1 MWSDT
6 VRLLVA
12 EDDRGLRSV
21 LTRSLREQGY
31 IVDAVDN
38 GDDALALMVEY
49 DYAAVVLDWRMPGLT
64 GVEVIAAARKRDLA
78 VPVLMLTARDAS
90 GDRIAGLDAGA
101 DDYLVKPFD
110 LGELFAR
117 VRALMRRPRNGA
129 APLLRHGTIEL
140 DPSVRE
146 VRRAGDLVPLTATE
160 FAILELLLRRAPTV
174 VSRRAIAQHV
184 WPDELDPVGS
194 NTIDVHIAR
203 LRAKLGDAD
212 VRVVTVRGAGF
223 RLAG

>member
-1 MWSDT
+1 

-21 LTRSLREQGY
+21 LARSLREQGY
-31 IVDAVDN
+31 VVDAVDN
-38 GDDALALMVEY
+38 GDDALALMGEY
-49 DYAAVVLDWRMPGLT
+49 DYAAVVLDWRMPGMT
-64 GVEVIAAARKRDLA
+64 GVEVIAKARQRELG
-78 VPVLMLTARDAS
+78 VPVLMLTARDSAN
-90 GDRIAGLDAGA
+90 DRIAGLDAGA

-117 VRALMRRPRNGA
+117 VRALLRRPRNGVS
-129 APLLRHGTIEL
+129 PMIRHGGVEL

-146 VRRAGDLVPLTATE
+146 VRSGGRPLSLTATE
-160 FAILELLLRRAPTV
+160 FAILELLLRRAPMV
-174 VSRRAIAQHV
+174 VSRRAIAEHV

-203 LRAKLGDAD
+203 LRAKLSDGD
-212 VRVVTVRGAGF
+212 VRIVTVRGAGF
-223 RLAG
+223 RMAET

>member
-1 MWSDT
+1 

-31 IVDAVDN
+31 VVDAVDN
-38 GDDALALMVEY
+38 GDDALALMGEY

-64 GVEVIAAARKRDLA
+64 GVEVIAAARRRDLA
-78 VPVLMLTARDAS
+78 VPVLMLTARDAPN
-90 GDRIAGLDAGA
+90 DRIAGLDAGA

-129 APLLRHGTIEL
+129 SPLIRHGAIEL
-140 DPSVRE
+140 DPAVRE
-146 VRRAGDLVPLTATE
+146 VRVGGHPLSLTATE
-160 FAILELLLRRAPTV
+160 FAILELLLRRAPSV
-174 VSRRAIAQHV
+174 VTRRAIAEHV

-203 LRAKLGDAD
+203 LRAKLSGAD
-212 VRVVTVRGAGF
+212 VRIVTVRGAGF
-223 RLAG
+223 RVTDT